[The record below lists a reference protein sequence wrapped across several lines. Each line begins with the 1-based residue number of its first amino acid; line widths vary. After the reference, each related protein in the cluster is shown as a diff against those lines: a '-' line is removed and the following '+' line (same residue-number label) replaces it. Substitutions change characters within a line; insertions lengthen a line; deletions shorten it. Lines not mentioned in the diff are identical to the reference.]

1 MLPSI
6 WRIEKQDLKIPTFIF
21 ILAKNRGLCIS
32 LPFPPP
38 CPSLP
43 FICGFGSVLPIH
55 MAASLIALVQGIRY
69 CAFWCQVQSQVP
81 IYEPVYKK

>member
-21 ILAKNRGLCIS
+21 ILAKKIGAYVFLCH
-32 LPFPPP
+32 F
-38 CPSLP
+38 PSLSKP
-43 FICGFGSVLPIH
+43 SIHMWFGSILPIH
-55 MAASLIALVQGIRY
+55 MAASLKALVQGIRY